1 MNIWKK
7 IKLYR
12 KLPPVFLPYQIGRKR
27 LYILPT
33 GHGCLFM
40 VVLMGMLLGSANYNN
55 NLGFLLT
62 FLLGSMTFV
71 SMLHTHRNLM
81 GTQILSIRALPV
93 FEGEKAVFRLTVRGG
108 NTERMALRFRLPGGE
123 EQGLDILPETDCI
136 IDVYVPAEKRGLL
149 KPGILTVSTRYP
161 LGLFRTWTSLNLQ
174 LECPVYP
181 APLYGSLSLTH
192 GNSREQQDTGK
203 SAGPGADDFQGLRN
217 YLPGDPMQHISWKAF
232 SKGQGLMTKTFV
244 GQAGASVF
252 LDWASVEEKDT
263 ERKLSRLCGMVLS
276 ADRLGLTYGLKLPGT
291 ITDLGKGEGHKH
303 KCLKSL
309 ALFGIS
315 GEHSDSG
322 DTHS

>member
-12 KLPPVFLPYQIGRKR
+12 KLPPVFLPCQISRKR

-33 GHGCLFM
+33 GQGCLFM
-40 VVLMGMLLGSANYNN
+40 VVLMGMLLGSVNYNN

-71 SMLHTHRNLM
+71 SMLHTHRNML
-81 GTQILSIRALPV
+81 GIQILSIRALPV
-93 FEGEKAVFRLTVRGG
+93 FAGEKAVFRLTVRGG
-108 NTERMALRFRLPGGE
+108 NTERMSLRFRLPGGE
-123 EQGLDILPETDCI
+123 EQCQDILPETDTI
-136 IDVYVPAEKRGLL
+136 IDVSVPAEKRGLL

-181 APLYGSLSLTH
+181 APLHTSLSLTG
-192 GNSREQQDTGK
+192 GNSREQQDTGEN
-203 SAGPGADDFQGLRN
+203 AGPGADDFEGLRN
-217 YLPGDPMQHISWKAF
+217 YQPGDSMQHISWKAF

-244 GQAGASVF
+244 GQAGALVF
-252 LDWASVEEKDT
+252 LDWTSVEEKDT
-263 ERKLSRLCGMVLS
+263 ERKLSRLCAMVLS
-276 ADRLGLTYGLKLPGT
+276 ADRLGLTYGLKLPGNS
-291 ITDLGKGEGHKH
+291 IDPGKGEGHRH
-303 KCLKSL
+303 NCLKSL

-315 GEHSDSG
+315 REYTGSG
-322 DTHS
+322 DTQV